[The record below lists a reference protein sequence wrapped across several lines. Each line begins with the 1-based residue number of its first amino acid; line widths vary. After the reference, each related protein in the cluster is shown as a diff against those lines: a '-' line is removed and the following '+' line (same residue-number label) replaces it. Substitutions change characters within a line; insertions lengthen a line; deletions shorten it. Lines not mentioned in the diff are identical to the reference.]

1 MGLIIKLM
9 CLPFY
14 IFFGILKC
22 IFLPFSGRRSREAR
36 YYRRQYERQIRKA
49 QDDMEYDMMATMEAF
64 MDDLEVESEVGKG
77 TTIRMTKKLGSSAW
91 IDCEE

>member
-9 CLPFY
+9 CLPFC

-22 IFLPFSGRRSREAR
+22 IFLPFSGSRRSREAR
-36 YYRRQYERQIRKA
+36 YNRRQYERQIRKA

-64 MDDLEVESEVGKG
+64 MDD
-77 TTIRMTKKLGSSAW
+77 
-91 IDCEE
+91 